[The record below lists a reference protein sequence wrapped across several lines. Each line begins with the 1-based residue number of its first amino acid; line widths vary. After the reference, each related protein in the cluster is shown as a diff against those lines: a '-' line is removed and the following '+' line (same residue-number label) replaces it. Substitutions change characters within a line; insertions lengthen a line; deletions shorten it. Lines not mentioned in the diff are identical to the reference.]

1 MELSENGPPALQYAP
16 ETWRSWVDGG
26 RYRPLKSPPTKTIRS
41 TQDQVPI
48 NKQQEDIVLTIYEH
62 FRSTPTAFEPF
73 ACDIF
78 AMHEHPRVSIDYV
91 TRPSRDGGRDAVGR
105 YRVGVHSDPVY
116 AEFALE
122 AKLWRPPSSGKPQGQ
137 LGVKEVQRVISRIKH
152 RQFGVIVTTGTV
164 HEQAYSEVR
173 EDGHPVVFLRARD
186 IAEILIER
194 GLNTRGAVS
203 EYLKKGFPVSTNS

>member
-1 MELSENGPPALQYAP
+1 M
-16 ETWRSWVDGG
+16 
-26 RYRPLKSPPTKTIRS
+26 
-41 TQDQVPI
+41 
-48 NKQQEDIVLTIYEH
+48 
-62 FRSTPTAFEPF
+62 
-73 ACDIF
+73 
-78 AMHEHPRVSIDYV
+78 SIDYV

-122 AKLWRPPSSGKPQGQ
+122 AKLWKPPSSGKPQGQ